1 MTENQP
7 MKSADPA
14 ASSIPSR
21 PESQGDLLSPPSP
34 AKQSWRDLIK
44 VHPAADRFP
53 MMTDAELV
61 ELGKD
66 IVKNGVKQWLVCW
79 TPERVEQFVE
89 NEQCDW
95 YLLDGRNRLEALE
108 RVITDPQERV
118 EAVRRAL
125 QVGAGGFAG
134 FPKKGGGGSKHLY
147 GDIDPY
153 EYVISA
159 NLHRRHLTRKQKRDL
174 IECLLKANPE
184 RSDRETGRIA
194 KVHHETVGTIRNT
207 LELTGGIRQ
216 FEKTVGADG
225 KARPARR
232 SSPPRASKPKSP
244 AARLRDIAISD
255 FSKLLHQRPADTLDD
270 LTRLLRD
277 EKVRI
282 TEIPLQKRVELA
294 RSYLQTLDIGLD
306 DLFSGDGQTI

>member
-1 MTENQP
+1 L
-7 MKSADPA
+7 AV
-14 ASSIPSR
+14 
-21 PESQGDLLSPPSP
+21 
-34 AKQSWRDLIK
+34 
-44 VHPAADRFP
+44 VHPAAELFP
-53 MMTDAELV
+53 MMTDAELA

-66 IVKNGVKQWLVCW
+66 IVKNGLKQHIVLW
-79 TPERVEQFVE
+79 TPDKNNFDFLTKLQE
-89 NEQCDW
+89 NRKEF
-95 YLLDGRNRLEALE
+95 LLDGRNRLESIEREIEDPEQREAAILHAL
-108 RVITDPQERV
+108 RVHDRDKPDPTH
-118 EAVRRAL
+118 
-125 QVGAGGFAG
+125 GAIRLFG
-134 FPKKGGGGSKHLY
+134 K
-147 GDIDPY
+147 IDPY

-159 NLHRRHLTRKQKRDL
+159 NLHRRHLTTKQKRDL

-244 AARLRDIAISD
+244 APRLRDIAISD

-306 DLFSGDGQTI
+306 DLSSGDGQTI

>member
-1 MTENQP
+1 

-159 NLHRRHLTRKQKRDL
+159 NLHRRHLTRKQKREL
-174 IECLLKANPE
+174 TEKLLKLCPE
-184 RSDRETGRIA
+184 RSDREIARLA
-194 KVHHETVGTIRNT
+194 KVTDKTAATARQSLEATAEIPQLHERT
-207 LELTGGIRQ
+207 
-216 FEKTVGADG
+216 GADG
-225 KARPARR
+225 KVRPARR
-232 SSPPRASKPKSP
+232 STVNVAPEPGEP
-244 AARLRDIAISD
+244 AAQTRAKAISN
-255 FSKLLHQRPADTLDD
+255 FSTVLHRKLADTLDD
-270 LTRLLRD
+270 LTYLLRD
-277 EKVRI
+277 EASRI
-282 TEIPLQKRVELA
+282 AQIPHQKRVALA
-294 RSYLQTLDIGLD
+294 RSYLQALGVSPD
-306 DLFSGDGQTI
+306 DLSADDARVQ

>member
-1 MTENQP
+1 MTNGQLPLAETDMP
-7 MKSADPA
+7 RSISAATD
-14 ASSIPSR
+14 
-21 PESQGDLLSPPSP
+21 GTVN
-34 AKQSWRDLIK
+34 QSWRDLIK
-44 VHPAADRFP
+44 VHPAAELFP
-53 MMTDAELV
+53 MMSDAELV

-66 IVKNGVKQWLVCW
+66 IVENGLKQWLVSW
-79 TPERVEQFVE
+79 TPERVEEFVE
-89 NEQCDW
+89 NKQCDW

-108 RVITDPQERV
+108 RAITDPQERE

-125 QVGAGGFAG
+125 QVGVGGFAG
-134 FPKKGGGGSKHLY
+134 FPKKGGGGAKHLF

-225 KARPARR
+225 NGSTGTSLFPAAGIKAKVASSAIARHRHLGFFKAPAPTARR
-232 SSPPRASKPKSP
+232 H
-244 AARLRDIAISD
+244 AR
-255 FSKLLHQRPADTLDD
+255 
-270 LTRLLRD
+270 
-277 EKVRI
+277 
-282 TEIPLQKRVELA
+282 
-294 RSYLQTLDIGLD
+294 
-306 DLFSGDGQTI
+306 